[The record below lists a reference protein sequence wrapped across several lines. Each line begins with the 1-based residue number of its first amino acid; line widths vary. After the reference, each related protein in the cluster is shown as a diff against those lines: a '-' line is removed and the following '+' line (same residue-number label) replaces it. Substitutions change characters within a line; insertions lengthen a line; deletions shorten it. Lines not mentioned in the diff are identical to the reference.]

1 MGHDEAVS
9 IPAPK
14 NPAASIVI
22 RDALDAD
29 LPAILEI
36 HNEAVLNTTA
46 NWYEE
51 PSTLEDRQAWLDA
64 RRAAGYPVL
73 TAVLDDGAVAGFA
86 SYGHWRPKNAYRY
99 TVENSVYV
107 HVDHHRKGVAKTLMT
122 ELIAR
127 ARAQER
133 RVIVAYIEASNANS
147 IALHA
152 KVGFDIVGQLPG
164 VGVKFGRVLDLT
176 IMQLTLVPSS
186 H

>member
-1 MGHDEAVS
+1 MS
-9 IPAPK
+9 TPAPK
-14 NPAASIVI
+14 NPANILI
-22 RDALDAD
+22 RDAIDAD

-51 PSTLEDRQAWLDA
+51 PSTLADRQAWLDG

-73 TAVLDDGAVAGFA
+73 TAAQGDGAVLGFA
-86 SYGHWRPKNAYRY
+86 SYGPWRPKNAYRY

-107 HVDHHRKGVAKTLMT
+107 HVDHHRKGVAKSLMV

-133 RVIVAYIEASNANS
+133 RVVVAYIESSNANS
-147 IALHA
+147 VALHT
-152 KVGFDIVGQLPG
+152 KVGFDVVGLLPG

-176 IMQLTLVPSS
+176 IMQLTLEP
-186 H
+186 

>member
-1 MGHDEAVS
+1 MS
-9 IPAPK
+9 IH
-14 NPAASIVI
+14 I
-22 RDALDAD
+22 RDTVDAD

-51 PSTLEDRQAWLDA
+51 PSTLAERQAWLDG

-73 TAVLDDGAVAGFA
+73 TAVLDDGTVAGFA
-86 SYGHWRPKNAYRY
+86 SYGHWRPKNAYRH

-107 HVDHHRKGVAKTLMT
+107 HVGHHHKGVAKSLMF

-127 ARAQER
+127 AREQGR
-133 RVIVAYIEASNANS
+133 RVIVAYIESSNANS
-147 IALHA
+147 IALHE
-152 KVGFDIVGQLPG
+152 KVGFGVVGQLPG

-176 IMQLTLVPSS
+176 IMQLTLVS
-186 H
+186 